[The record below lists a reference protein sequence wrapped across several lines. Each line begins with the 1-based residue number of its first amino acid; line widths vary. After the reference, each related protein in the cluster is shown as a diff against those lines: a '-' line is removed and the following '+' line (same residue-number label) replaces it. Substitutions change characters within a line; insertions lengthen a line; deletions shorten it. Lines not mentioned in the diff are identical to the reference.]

1 MTRAAT
7 LLDTATSTERPD
19 ATPGAEPQEEAL
31 AERLAEV
38 VARIG
43 DDARREPQAYLGR
56 TVVPEGGE

>member
-1 MTRAAT
+1 MNRAAT
-7 LLDTATSTERPD
+7 LLDTTTSTERPD
-19 ATPGAEPQEEAL
+19 ATPNAEPEAL

>member
-19 ATPGAEPQEEAL
+19 ATPGVEPQEEAL